1 MNRRRIFSFS
11 AIVVCAFAFSC
22 VSRHIENGPTGSPKA
37 NADRHWAHDERLRTL
52 MADLDRASRTDW
64 PQELQGEVK
73 LTGPSRDTCLSE
85 AADHAMALAEAAKK
99 LPEATLRLRFSEV
112 DRRSFNAQAETLY
125 DQAKRLEQ
133 TARNGDI
140 RGMQTVLEDI
150 DATCRSCHTRFR
162 DVSGPLAR
170 E

>member
-99 LPEATLRLRFSEV
+99 LPEATLRLRLSEV

-133 TARNGDI
+133 TARTGDVG
-140 RGMQTVLEDI
+140 GMQTALVEI

-162 DVSGPLAR
+162 DVSGPLGR